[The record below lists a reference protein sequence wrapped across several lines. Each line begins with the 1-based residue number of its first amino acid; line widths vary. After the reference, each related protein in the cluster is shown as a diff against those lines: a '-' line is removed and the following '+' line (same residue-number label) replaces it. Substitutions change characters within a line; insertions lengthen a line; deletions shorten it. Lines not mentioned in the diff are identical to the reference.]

1 MTRHSSSRGKPCT
14 RLHKFAYIV
23 CTLPIRN
30 ARVIFTLALS
40 FDSHSHS
47 QANRLRMQETSACAM
62 QQVLRRARSSLEEEG
77 RGNVGGGVG
86 LRESAVVG
94 HAKVAREVG
103 GEAGR
108 EPGEQRRR
116 WPDAEAAAAHPYRP
130 HQINE
135 QLRVQRAKRVQAS
148 AGMRAIGSSYSQ
160 GLDLCWWIITRPK
173 FELFSCSVR
182 FLCSRLCLVI

>member
-1 MTRHSSSRGKPCT
+1 
-14 RLHKFAYIV
+14 
-23 CTLPIRN
+23 
-30 ARVIFTLALS
+30 
-40 FDSHSHS
+40 
-47 QANRLRMQETSACAM
+47 MQETSACAM

-160 GLDLCWWIITRPK
+160 GA
-173 FELFSCSVR
+173 
-182 FLCSRLCLVI
+182 RLVLVDYHASEV